1 MAFLPSSL
9 HRAFQKLR
17 KLGIKKRFLSVQ
29 DWFLCIPNPK
39 RVVSLVIGSY
49 PPVSYDGK
57 PRAMAITCVVWG
69 TSEPLWP
76 ATCKEGI
83 HVWHPDFYLKHV
95 RRWRGLGFS
104 WLTRRRKP
112 WEGRANMCWAYW
124 KQQKLM
130 CPALLPL
137 RIYSLHSMSEPAMN
151 QTQETRNVFLI
162 LKIQEGNAEVRT
174 N

>member
-9 HRAFQKLR
+9 HRAFQKTKEAR
-17 KLGIKKRFLSVQ
+17 HQ
-29 DWFLCIPNPK
+29 EEIPI
-39 RVVSLVIGSY
+39 RSRLVSLHPEPKTCGVFSDRILAS
-49 PPVSYDGK
+49 SYDGK

-83 HVWHPDFYLKHV
+83 HVWHSDFYLKHV

-112 WEGRANMCWAYW
+112 WEGRANICWAYW

-130 CPALLPL
+130 CAALLPWEFT
-137 RIYSLHSMSEPAMN
+137 RCTVCQSLLW
-151 QTQETRNVFLI
+151 TRRE
-162 LKIQEGNAEVRT
+162 KPEMPS
-174 N
+174 

>member
-1 MAFLPSSL
+1 MTFLPSSPY
-9 HRAFQKLR
+9 RAFQKLR

-29 DWFLCIPNPK
+29 DWFLCILNPK
-39 RVVSLVIGSY
+39 RVVSLVAGSY
-49 PPVSYDGK
+49 PLVMRGNQEQ
-57 PRAMAITCVVWG
+57 CVVWG
-69 TSEPLWP
+69 ISEPLWP

-83 HVWHPDFYLKHV
+83 HVWHSDFYLKHA
-95 RRWRGLGFS
+95 RRWHGLRFS

-112 WEGRANMCWAYW
+112 WEGSANLCWAYW

-151 QTQETRNVFLI
+151 QTREARNVFLI
-162 LKIQEGNAEVRT
+162 LGIQGGNAKVRT